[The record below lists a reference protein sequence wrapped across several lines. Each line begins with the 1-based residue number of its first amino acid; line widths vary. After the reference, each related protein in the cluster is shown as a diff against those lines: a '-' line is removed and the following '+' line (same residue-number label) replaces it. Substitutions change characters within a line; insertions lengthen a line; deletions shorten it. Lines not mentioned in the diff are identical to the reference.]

1 MFHFTFNKKEFMRQ
15 STNSILMI
23 RPNNF
28 GFNEETANDNHYQ
41 NKEFFESNSNENAQK
56 EFDNMV
62 KNLKQNGISVHVFQ
76 DDDINYT
83 PDSIFPN
90 NWISFHENGDIGL
103 YPMYAKNRRLERR
116 KEVLEFLEERG
127 FGIENIVDYSGAESE
142 NKFLEGT
149 GSMILDR
156 ENRIAYCS
164 ISNRSNEDLFID
176 FCEDFEFTPVL
187 FNSFQSV
194 GDERLPIYHTNV
206 MMCVTMSYVVI
217 CLDAI
222 DDKKQ
227 RKNVCEFIKKSEKE
241 LINISENQVEKFAGN
256 MLELLNDKGE
266 SVLVMS
272 KSAENSLSEN
282 QKNTITN
289 YSKIISSDIN
299 TIELCGGG
307 SARCMMA
314 EIFLPKK

>member
-1 MFHFTFNKKEFMRQ
+1 MRQ

-116 KEVLEFLEERG
+116 PEVLEFLEERG

-187 FNSFQSV
+187 FNSYQSV

-227 RKNVCEFIKKSEKE
+227 RKNVSEFIKKSEKE

>member
-116 KEVLEFLEERG
+116 PEVLEFLEEEG

-149 GSMILDR
+149 GSIILDR

-187 FNSFQSV
+187 FNSYQSV

-217 CLDAI
+217 CLDSI

-282 QKNTITN
+282 QKNTIIN

>member
-1 MFHFTFNKKEFMRQ
+1 MRQ

-116 KEVLEFLEERG
+116 PEVLEFLEEEG

-187 FNSFQSV
+187 FNSYQSV

>member
-28 GFNEETANDNHYQ
+28 GFNEETSNDNHYQ
-41 NKEFFESNSNENAQK
+41 NKEFLESNSNENAQK

-116 KEVLEFLEERG
+116 PEVLEFLEEQG

-164 ISNRSNEDLFID
+164 ISNRSNENLFID

-206 MMCVTMSYVVI
+206 MMCVAMSYVVI
-217 CLDAI
+217 CLDSI

-241 LINISENQVEKFAGN
+241 IINISENQLEKFAGN

-282 QKNTITN
+282 QKNTIIN

>member
-1 MFHFTFNKKEFMRQ
+1 MFNFTFDKRINMGQ
-15 STNSILMI
+15 ATNSILMI
-23 RPNNF
+23 RPINF
-28 GFNEETANDNHYQ
+28 GYNEETALDNHYQ
-41 NKEFFESNSNENAQK
+41 IKDSIIKNSNESAQN

-76 DDDINYT
+76 DDENDYT

-90 NWISFHENGDIGL
+90 NWISFHENGDVGL
-103 YPMYAKNRRLERR
+103 YPMYAKNRRLER
-116 KEVLEFLEERG
+116 KPEVLEFLENEG
-127 FGIENIVDYSGAESE
+127 FVVSNIVDYSNAESE

-164 ISNRSNEDLFID
+164 ISNRSDEDLFIE

-187 FNSFQSV
+187 FNSYQSV
-194 GDERLPIYHTNV
+194 GDKRLSIYHTNV
-206 MMCVTMSYVVI
+206 MMCVAADYVII
-217 CLDAI
+217 CLDSI

-227 RKNVCEFIKKSEKE
+227 RKNVSDFINESGKK
-241 LINISENQVEKFAGN
+241 LIEISESQVESFAGN
-256 MLELLNDKGE
+256 MLELINDNGE
-266 SVLVMS
+266 SILVMS
-272 KSAENSLSEN
+272 QSAKDSLNEN
-282 QKNTITN
+282 QKNIITK
-289 YSKIISSDIN
+289 YSRILSCDIN
-299 TIELCGGG
+299 TIEVCGGG

>member
-116 KEVLEFLEERG
+116 PEVLEFLEERG

-187 FNSFQSV
+187 FNSYQSV

-227 RKNVCEFIKKSEKE
+227 RKNVSEFIKKSEKE

-272 KSAENSLSEN
+272 KSAENSLSED

>member
-28 GFNEETANDNHYQ
+28 GFNEETSNDNHYQ
-41 NKEFFESNSNENAQK
+41 NKEFLESNSNENAQK

-116 KEVLEFLEERG
+116 PEVLEFLEEEG

-217 CLDAI
+217 CLDSI

-282 QKNTITN
+282 QKNTIIN

>member
-41 NKEFFESNSNENAQK
+41 NKEFFESNSNKNAQK

-62 KNLKQNGISVHVFQ
+62 NNLKQNGISVHVFQ

-116 KEVLEFLEERG
+116 PEVLEFLEEQG

-206 MMCVTMSYVVI
+206 MMCVTMSYVII
-217 CLDAI
+217 CLDSI

-241 LINISENQVEKFAGN
+241 LINISENQLEKFAGN
-256 MLELLNDKGE
+256 MLELLNGKGE

>member
-1 MFHFTFNKKEFMRQ
+1 MSQ
-15 STNSILMI
+15 ATNSILMI
-23 RPNNF
+23 RPVNF
-28 GFNEETANDNHYQ
+28 GYNEETAKDNYYQ
-41 NKEFFESNSNENAQK
+41 IKELTSKNANERAQK

-62 KNLKQNGISVHVFQ
+62 KNLRQNGISVHVFH
-76 DDDINYT
+76 DDENDYT

-90 NWISFHENGDIGL
+90 NWVSFHQNGDVGL

-116 KEVLEFLEERG
+116 PEVLEFLESEG
-127 FGIENIVDYSGAESE
+127 FTISNIVDYSSAESE

-156 ENRIAYCS
+156 ENRVAYCS
-164 ISNRSNEDLFID
+164 ISNRSNEDLFIE

-194 GDERLPIYHTNV
+194 GDKRLPIYHTNV
-206 MMCVTMSYVVI
+206 MMCVATDYVII
-217 CLDAI
+217 CLDSI

-227 RKNVCEFIKKSEKE
+227 RKNVSDFINGSGKK
-241 LINISENQVEKFAGN
+241 LIEISQNQVESFAGN
-256 MLELLNDKGE
+256 MLELINENGE

-272 KSAENSLSEN
+272 KSAEDSLNKN

-289 YSKIISSDIN
+289 YSRIVSCDIN
-299 TIELCGGG
+299 TIEVCGGG

>member
-1 MFHFTFNKKEFMRQ
+1 MKQ

-28 GFNEETANDNHYQ
+28 GYNEETALDNHYQ
-41 NKEFFESNSNENAQK
+41 NQGSLEMNSNENAQK

-62 KNLKQNGISVHVFQ
+62 FNLRQNGISVYVFQ

-90 NWISFHENGDIGL
+90 NWISFHENGDVGL
-103 YPMYAKNRRLERR
+103 YPMYAENRRLERR
-116 KEVLEFLEERG
+116 PEVIKFLEDEG
-127 FGIENIVDYSGAESE
+127 FDIDNIVDYSSAESE

-164 ISNRSNEDLFID
+164 ISKRSNEDLFIE

-187 FNSFQSV
+187 FNSYQSV
-194 GDERLPIYHTNV
+194 GDKRLPIYHTNV
-206 MMCVTMSYVVI
+206 MMCVATNYVVI
-217 CLDAI
+217 CLDSI

-227 RKNVCEFIKKSEKE
+227 RKNVSNFINESGKK
-241 LINISENQVEKFAGN
+241 LIEISENQVESFAGN
-256 MLELLNDKGE
+256 MLELLNDKGD
-266 SVLVMS
+266 SILVMS
-272 KSAENSLSEN
+272 KSAENSLSEI
-282 QKNTITN
+282 QKNSIKK
-289 YSKIISSDIN
+289 YSKIISSNIN
-299 TIELCGGG
+299 TIEVCGGG

>member
-1 MFHFTFNKKEFMRQ
+1 MKQ

-28 GFNEETANDNHYQ
+28 GYNKETALDNHYQ
-41 NKEFFESNSNENAQK
+41 NQGSLDMNSNENAQK

-62 KNLKQNGISVHVFQ
+62 FNLRQNGISVYVFQ

-90 NWISFHENGDIGL
+90 NWISFHENGDVGL
-103 YPMYAKNRRLERR
+103 YPMYAENRRLERR
-116 KEVLEFLEERG
+116 PEVIKFLEDEG
-127 FGIENIVDYSGAESE
+127 FNIDNIVDYSSAESE

-164 ISNRSNEDLFID
+164 ISKRSNEDLFIE

-187 FNSFQSV
+187 FNSYQSV
-194 GDERLPIYHTNV
+194 GDKRLPIYHTNV
-206 MMCVTMSYVVI
+206 MMCVATNYVVI
-217 CLDAI
+217 CLDSI

-227 RKNVCEFIKKSEKE
+227 RKNVSNFINESGKK
-241 LINISENQVEKFAGN
+241 LIEISENQVESFAGN
-256 MLELLNDKGE
+256 MLELLNDKGD
-266 SVLVMS
+266 SILVMS
-272 KSAENSLSEN
+272 KSAENSLSEI
-282 QKNTITN
+282 QKNSIKK
-289 YSKIISSDIN
+289 YSKIISSNIN
-299 TIELCGGG
+299 TIEVCGGG

>member
-1 MFHFTFNKKEFMRQ
+1 MKQ

-28 GFNEETANDNHYQ
+28 GYNEETALDNHYQ
-41 NKEFFESNSNENAQK
+41 NQGSLEMDSNENAQK

-62 KNLKQNGISVHVFQ
+62 FNLRQNGISVYVFQ

-90 NWISFHENGDIGL
+90 NWISFHESGDVGL
-103 YPMYAKNRRLERR
+103 YPMYAENRRLERR
-116 KEVLEFLEERG
+116 PEVIKFLEDKG
-127 FGIENIVDYSGAESE
+127 FNVDNIVDYSSAESE

-164 ISNRSNEDLFID
+164 ISKRSNEDLFIE

-187 FNSFQSV
+187 FNSYQSV
-194 GDERLPIYHTNV
+194 GDKRLPIYHTNV
-206 MMCVTMSYVVI
+206 MMCVATNYVVI
-217 CLDAI
+217 CLDSI

-227 RKNVCEFIKKSEKE
+227 RKNVSNFINESGKK
-241 LINISENQVEKFAGN
+241 LIEISENQVESFAGN
-256 MLELLNDKGE
+256 MLELLNDKGD
-266 SVLVMS
+266 SILVMS
-272 KSAENSLSEN
+272 KSAENSLSEI
-282 QKNTITN
+282 QKNSIKK
-289 YSKIISSDIN
+289 YSKIISSNIN
-299 TIELCGGG
+299 TIEVCGGG

>member
-1 MFHFTFNKKEFMRQ
+1 MKQ

-28 GFNEETANDNHYQ
+28 GYNEETALDNHYQ
-41 NKEFFESNSNENAQK
+41 NQGSLEMDSNENAQK

-62 KNLKQNGISVHVFQ
+62 FNLRQNGISVYVFQ

-90 NWISFHENGDIGL
+90 NWISFHESGDVGL
-103 YPMYAKNRRLERR
+103 YPMYAENRRLERR
-116 KEVLEFLEERG
+116 PEVIKFLEDKG
-127 FGIENIVDYSGAESE
+127 FNVDNIVDYSSAESE

-164 ISNRSNEDLFID
+164 ISKRSNEDIFIE

-187 FNSFQSV
+187 FNSYQSV
-194 GDERLPIYHTNV
+194 GDKRLPIYHTNV
-206 MMCVTMSYVVI
+206 MMCVATNYVVI
-217 CLDAI
+217 CLDSI

-227 RKNVCEFIKKSEKE
+227 RKNVANFINQSGKK
-241 LINISENQVEKFAGN
+241 LIEISENQVESFAGN
-256 MLELLNDKGE
+256 MLELLNDKGD
-266 SVLVMS
+266 SILVMS
-272 KSAENSLSEN
+272 KSAENSLSEI
-282 QKNTITN
+282 QKNSIKK
-289 YSKIISSDIN
+289 YSKIISSNIN
-299 TIELCGGG
+299 TIEVCGGG

>member
-28 GFNEETANDNHYQ
+28 GFNEETAKDNHYQ

-62 KNLKQNGISVHVFQ
+62 KNLKQNGVSVHVFQ
-76 DDDINYT
+76 DDDVNYT

-116 KEVLEFLEERG
+116 PEVLEFLEERG

-187 FNSFQSV
+187 FNSYQSV

-227 RKNVCEFIKKSEKE
+227 RENVSEFIKKSEKE

>member
-41 NKEFFESNSNENAQK
+41 NKEFLDSNSNENAQK

-116 KEVLEFLEERG
+116 PEVLEFLEEQG

-217 CLDAI
+217 CLDSI

-241 LINISENQVEKFAGN
+241 IINISENQVEKFAGN

>member
-1 MFHFTFNKKEFMRQ
+1 MKQ

-28 GFNEETANDNHYQ
+28 GYNEETALDNHYQ
-41 NKEFFESNSNENAQK
+41 NQGSLEMNANENAQK

-62 KNLKQNGISVHVFQ
+62 FNLRQNGISVYVFQ

-90 NWISFHENGDIGL
+90 NWISFHENGDVGL
-103 YPMYAKNRRLERR
+103 YPMYAENRRLERR
-116 KEVLEFLEERG
+116 PEVIKFLEDEG
-127 FGIENIVDYSGAESE
+127 FNIDNIVDYSSAESE

-164 ISNRSNEDLFID
+164 ISKRSNEDLFIE

-187 FNSFQSV
+187 FNSYQSV
-194 GDERLPIYHTNV
+194 GDKRLPIYHTNV
-206 MMCVTMSYVVI
+206 MMCVATNYVVI
-217 CLDAI
+217 CLDSI

-227 RKNVCEFIKKSEKE
+227 RKNVANFINESGKK
-241 LINISENQVEKFAGN
+241 LIEISENQVESFAGN
-256 MLELLNDKGE
+256 MLELLNDKGD
-266 SVLVMS
+266 SILVMS
-272 KSAENSLSEN
+272 KSAENSLSEI
-282 QKNTITN
+282 QKNSIKK
-289 YSKIISSDIN
+289 YSKIISSNIN
-299 TIELCGGG
+299 TIEVCGGG

>member
-28 GFNEETANDNHYQ
+28 GFNEETANDNNYQ

-116 KEVLEFLEERG
+116 PEVLEFLEEEG

-217 CLDAI
+217 CLDSI